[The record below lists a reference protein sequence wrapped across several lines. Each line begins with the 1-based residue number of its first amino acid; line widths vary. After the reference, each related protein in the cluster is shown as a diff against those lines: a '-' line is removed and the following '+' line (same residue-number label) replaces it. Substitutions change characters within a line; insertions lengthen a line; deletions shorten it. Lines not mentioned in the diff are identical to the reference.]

1 MKTDEISFDIP
12 VLETERLIL
21 RKLTLDDLEDMY
33 EYGSDDRVSEYVSWN
48 NHRSLS
54 DTKSFLVHI
63 IEQYENREFIFWGIE
78 LKENNKLIGTINFV
92 SLNSKH
98 KVGELGYILSRQYWG
113 KGIMTEAVK
122 EVIKFGFKEMGLARI
137 QAKCFVEN
145 IGSEQVMKKVGMTYE
160 GTIRKGMLVKG
171 KHHDLKMYSI
181 LVDEKKYFNRNYFKN
196 NNDHNTSTASKVKLK
211 LADNNYLPEII
222 ELHKD
227 DEVREMLGVIEPPDE
242 NYLKNN
248 DFCYIILDEND
259 DFIGIVELYNLSWKN
274 RRAELSIIIKSSV
287 RGKGY
292 GYDALNKIFEIGF
305 YELGLNRIWLRVL
318 EYNRRA
324 IELYKRVGFVQEGI
338 NRNESLRNGQYYSQ
352 IQMSILKSEWER

>member
-1 MKTDEISFDIP
+1 MKIEEIYNSLP

-21 RKLTLDDLEDMY
+21 RLLTSNDLENIY

-48 NHRSLS
+48 THRSLS
-54 DTKSFLVHI
+54 DTRAFLDHI
-63 IEQYENREFIFWGIE
+63 LEQYGNKEAIFWGLE
-78 LKENNKLIGTINFV
+78 LKENNKLVGTINFV
-92 SLNSKH
+92 SLNTKH
-98 KVGELGYILSRQYWG
+98 KVGEIGYILSRQYWA

-122 EVIKFGFKEMGLARI
+122 EVIKFGFNEMELIRI

-160 GTIRKGMLVKG
+160 GTIRKGMFVKG

-181 LVDEKKYFNRNYFKN
+181 LVDEKISPDESNFRS
-196 NNDHNTSTASKVKLK
+196 NDDNITATASKIKLE
-211 LADNNYLPEII
+211 LTDNKYLPEII

-227 DEVREMLGVIEPPDE
+227 EEVQEMLGVMELPDE

-248 DFCYIILDEND
+248 NMCYSILDEND
-259 DFIGIVELYNLSWKN
+259 EFIGIVELYNLSWKN
-274 RRAELSIIIKSSV
+274 RRAELSIIIKPSV

-292 GYDALNKIFEIGF
+292 GYDALNKILEIGF
-305 YELGLNRIWLRVL
+305 KELGLNRIWLRVL
-318 EYNRRA
+318 EYNSRA

-338 NRNESLRNGQYYSQ
+338 NRKESFRKGQYFSQ